1 MDQEKTQKS
10 FALLVHACD
19 RYEFLYQGFEY
30 FFNQFW
36 NSDIKCKYY
45 FATEV
50 IDVNI
55 PGFENIKSGKGEWSD
70 RLAYLLREKI
80 TEDYVIYMQ
89 EDVWLSKPVS
99 KAFFDD
105 LFDFV
110 QEKSHKQIKLH
121 SSDIYQTLPTE
132 KFVRGLNFS
141 KVDNTKSRYLMS
153 HQLTLWD
160 RAFFVA
166 QLPPKENP
174 WRNERRGTKRLKS
187 IDPEIWHIDYFS
199 QDYSEPINE
208 NQDITERSNFNT
220 VSQNG
225 KLNDEVCHFIELL
238 RKGDEKAVA
247 YAKELENHYD
257 NSLTHDGKEQPR
269 KIDFVKRLKNW
280 VLNK

>member
-1 MDQEKTQKS
+1 MNQEKTQKT

-36 NSDIKCKYY
+36 DLGINCKYY
-45 FATEV
+45 FATEM

-89 EDVWLSKPVS
+89 EDVWLSKPVR
-99 KAFFDD
+99 KEFFDN

-110 QEKSHKQIKLH
+110 MAKGHKQVKLH
-121 SSDIYQTLPTE
+121 SADIYQTVPTE
-132 KFVRGLNFS
+132 KFIRGLNFS
-141 KVDNTKSRYLMS
+141 KIDNSKSRYLMS

-160 RAFFVA
+160 RAFFID
-166 QLPPKENP
+166 QLLPKENP
-174 WRNERRGTKRLKS
+174 WRNERRGTKRLKLMN
-187 IDPEIWHIDYFS
+187 PEIWHVDYFS
-199 QDYSEPINE
+199 QNYSEPINK
-208 NQDITERSNFNT
+208 NQDIIERSNFNT

-225 KLNDEVCHFIELL
+225 KLNDEVGYFIELL
-238 RKGDEKAVA
+238 SKGDAKALA
-247 YAKELENHYD
+247 YAKELKNHHE
-257 NSLTHDGKEQPR
+257 NSLTHDGMEQPR
-269 KIDFVKRLKNW
+269 KVDFIKRLKNW